1 MVSNA
6 GPGRW
11 PKSLLLQV
19 PAPAGVAL
27 PKRFRLFALR
37 HLPEAGRLPAD
48 VFQISFISYLLVL
61 SRRRVLPCPRFE
73 GMISVSSISF
83 SLQRRR
89 RIIPSRLIAGNATQ
103 LTFPFTS

>member
-1 MVSNA
+1 M
-6 GPGRW
+6 
-11 PKSLLLQV
+11 
-19 PAPAGVAL
+19 L
-27 PKRFRLFALR
+27 P
-37 HLPEAGRLPAD
+37 
-48 VFQISFISYLLVL
+48 FQSEDHFNFDFVHPFISYLLVL